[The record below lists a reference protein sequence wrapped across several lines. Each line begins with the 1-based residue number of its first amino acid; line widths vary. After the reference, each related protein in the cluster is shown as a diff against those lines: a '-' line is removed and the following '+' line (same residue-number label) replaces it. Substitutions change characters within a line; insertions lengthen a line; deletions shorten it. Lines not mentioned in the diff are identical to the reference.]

1 MFNRKIIVTLT
12 TIPSRLK
19 NVNNV
24 ITSLLKQT
32 VKPDEIVLSLPM
44 KSLREPNINY
54 EISIQQKRFFDE
66 NNITILRP
74 VYDYGPA
81 TKLLG
86 ILERELKSEI
96 NTETEPLII
105 TVDDDKIYDKNTVM
119 VLVEGWKRH
128 PNSVVSRKGG
138 IIYYGEINEK
148 MKKILSAIKKQ
159 KKSTDLLKYKE
170 KIVSGA
176 EIQND
181 TCIDI
186 IFGTGGVLYKAS
198 YFQHDIFNII
208 NNDKPFPKK
217 MFQFIDDVYISSYL
231 SLKNIKK
238 FVVKFKTTEFLKIQ
252 KHKKTK
258 SKIID
263 KSTINRKINPL
274 IEINKINAKNFNS
287 LEATHLVYNYLKL
300 TNPDTKL

>member
-24 ITSLLKQT
+24 IISLLKQT
-32 VKPDEIVLSLPM
+32 IKPDEIVLSLPM

-66 NNITILRP
+66 NNITILRL

-128 PNSVVSRKGG
+128 PNSVVSRKVG
-138 IIYYGEINEK
+138 IIYY
-148 MKKILSAIKKQ
+148 
-159 KKSTDLLKYKE
+159 
-170 KIVSGA
+170 
-176 EIQND
+176 
-181 TCIDI
+181 
-186 IFGTGGVLYKAS
+186 
-198 YFQHDIFNII
+198 
-208 NNDKPFPKK
+208 
-217 MFQFIDDVYISSYL
+217 
-231 SLKNIKK
+231 
-238 FVVKFKTTEFLKIQ
+238 
-252 KHKKTK
+252 
-258 SKIID
+258 
-263 KSTINRKINPL
+263 
-274 IEINKINAKNFNS
+274 
-287 LEATHLVYNYLKL
+287 
-300 TNPDTKL
+300 